1 MVLQIGVIYGPNHS
15 DCSSTT
21 AFNAIKKGFSVGRDV
36 ESMSK
41 DLGRWMG
48 AIQDVKDGH
57 KKSKGRS
64 FGSVEEEALETFA
77 AKKQAEQMERE
88 LRNFVNLSHGPSAWN
103 EVIRIQADI
112 RLKKKEAIAEAKK
125 LRAKRIENII
135 LGVLVLFFLGAV
147 GAVLYLVLMAK

>member
-1 MVLQIGVIYGPNHS
+1 MDPITALAAA
-15 DCSSTT
+15 TT

-36 ESMSK
+36 EGMSK

-57 KKSKGRS
+57 KKNKGRS

-77 AKKQAEQMERE
+77 AKKKAEQMERE

-103 EVIRIQADI
+103 EVIRIQASI
-112 RLKKKEAIAEAKK
+112 RLKKKEAIAEAKRK
-125 LRAKRIENII
+125 QRRMIENII
-135 LGVLVLFFLGAV
+135 IGVCCIFFLGAV
-147 GAVLYLVLMAK
+147 GVVLYIVFSLR

>member
-1 MVLQIGVIYGPNHS
+1 MDPITAIAAA
-15 DCSSTT
+15 TT

-57 KKSKGRS
+57 KKNKGRS

>member
-1 MVLQIGVIYGPNHS
+1 MDPITAIAAA
-15 DCSSTT
+15 TT

-57 KKSKGRS
+57 KKSKGRT

-112 RLKKKEAIAEAKK
+112 RLKKKEAIIEAKK

>member
-1 MVLQIGVIYGPNHS
+1 MDPITAIAAA
-15 DCSSTT
+15 TT

-57 KKSKGRS
+57 KKNKGRS

-77 AKKQAEQMERE
+77 AKKKAEQMERE

-103 EVIRIQADI
+103 EVIRIQASI
-112 RLKKKEAIAEAKK
+112 RLKKKEAIAEAKRK
-125 LRAKRIENII
+125 QRRMIENTII
-135 LGVLVLFFLGAV
+135 GACCIFFLGAV
-147 GAVLYLVLMAK
+147 GVVLYIVFSLR

>member
-1 MVLQIGVIYGPNHS
+1 MDPITALAAA
-15 DCSSTT
+15 TT

>member
-1 MVLQIGVIYGPNHS
+1 MDPITAFGVA
-15 DCSSTT
+15 TT
-21 AFNAIKKGFSVGRDV
+21 AFNAIKKGFQVGRDV

-57 KKSKGRS
+57 SKKKNRV

-77 AKKQAEQMERE
+77 IKKKAIAMEND
-88 LRNFVNLSHGPSAWN
+88 LRNFVNLSYGPNAWN

-112 RLKKKEAIAEAKK
+112 RKQKKEAIEEAKRK
-125 LRAKRIENII
+125 QAKIIENII
-135 LGVLVLFFLGAV
+135 LGAIVVFFLGAV
-147 GAVLYLVLMAK
+147 GAILYLVLSVD